1 MNLREICNSFQFN
14 PSIPFQFSIFQI
26 QFTLFLKEIGM
37 PVHEALMYWRTEYSI
52 AVDNQDGCH
61 HDWKNNEKRYIY
73 NIRHLYGLEGS
84 RINYRSHCCSS
95 LQVFILIS
103 PALHIRYNR
112 ITKGQALTSS
122 GSKFVVFETQGIL
135 IQNFCM

>member
-1 MNLREICNSFQFN
+1 
-14 PSIPFQFSIFQI
+14 
-26 QFTLFLKEIGM
+26 M

-103 PALHIRYNR
+103 PAHQIQYTPSVSTIKLSGPTY
-112 ITKGQALTSS
+112 SS
-122 GSKFVVFETQGIL
+122 
-135 IQNFCM
+135 QNVRQI